1 MTDDAETLA
10 CLALADFYDEQPTM
24 DKITTFSEYSKHA
37 ASTQLDSCKNAEYLC
52 YGLMSEV
59 GELCGLFQKARR
71 GDFNL
76 TDKLD
81 DFRKEI
87 GDCFWNVD
95 RYVNFTF
102 DGSDISYVTAFDN
115 LDLFQL
121 RFGVC
126 DVDPSKP
133 MNDLIDA
140 ASKLHTWALE
150 YNGSASPRDLHSLTL
165 SIVRSL
171 VRLSSSLDLSISDI
185 LTTNAQ
191 KLADRKARGV
201 IQGNGDNR

>member
-10 CLALADFYDEQPTM
+10 CLALAEFYNEQPTM

-81 DFRKEI
+81 NFRKEI
-87 GDCFWNVD
+87 GDCFWNLD

-102 DGSDISYVTAFDN
+102 DGVDISYVTVFDN

-121 RFGVC
+121 RLGVC
-126 DVDPSKP
+126 DTDPRKP

-150 YNGSASPRDLHSLTL
+150 YNGSVSPRDLQGLSL

-171 VRLSSSLDLSISDI
+171 ARLASSLGLSLSDI